1 MKELK
6 DLVVGD
12 KVVVT
17 LQQFTTTK
25 VFVSKVERLTKT
37 LIIVNGI
44 KFRRSNGRRVAD
56 TYGYYCDIKVASED
70 EIKKVE
76 EETDRLR
83 LAKNLREY
91 NYYSLPLE
99 KLKKIIHCIKE

>member
-56 TYGYYCDIKVASED
+56 TYGYCDIKVASED

-76 EETDRLR
+76 EENDRLR

>member
-25 VFVSKVERLTKT
+25 VCISKVERLTKT

-44 KFRRSNGRRVAD
+44 KFRRCNGRRVAD
-56 TYGYYCDIKVASED
+56 TYGCCYIKVASEE

-99 KLKKIIHCIKE
+99 KLKKIIHFIKE

>member
-12 KVVVT
+12 KVIVT
-17 LQQFTTTK
+17 LQQFTITK
-25 VFVSKVERLTKT
+25 VFVGKVERLTKT

-44 KFRRSNGRRVAD
+44 KFRRSDGIRVAD
-56 TYGYYCDIKVASED
+56 TYGYCDIKVASED

-76 EETDRLR
+76 EEADRLR

-99 KLKKIIHCIKE
+99 KLKKIIHFIKE

>member
-12 KVVVT
+12 KVIVT
-17 LQQFTTTK
+17 SQQYITTK
-25 VFVSKVERLTKT
+25 VFVGKVERLTKT

-44 KFRRSNGRRVAD
+44 KFRKSDGRRVAD
-56 TYGYYCDIKVASED
+56 TYGYCDIKVASED

-99 KLKKIIHCIKE
+99 KLKKIIHFIKE